1 MPKSP
6 CKTSQTSVIL
16 FCVVINFAVFMRD
29 ISILLR
35 VAKIKI
41 TKKHQ
46 ILDKFHYKISQIK
59 YTILPIFFKLR
70 YKFTPLPHATK
81 SKYLFI
87 LARLIS

>member
-1 MPKSP
+1 
-6 CKTSQTSVIL
+6 
-16 FCVVINFAVFMRD
+16 MRD